1 MALHENVTNIENMGG
16 ISSMSL
22 SKYGIHYIE
31 WLLSNITRKSSA
43 LNWSN

>member
-1 MALHENVTNIENMGG
+1 MVLYENVTNIENMGD

-22 SKYGIHYIE
+22 SKYGFHYIE
-31 WLLSNITRKSSA
+31 WLLSNITCKSSA